1 MGDPRRLNVG
11 ILDLVYS
18 DAPDWSYLWNPLR
31 PQFAGIMPQA
41 VAVWARHRGHRVSY
55 GVYYGQCPPE
65 DLLPKDLDLVFLSH
79 FTRASALA
87 YALAKILRQ
96 RGTRVIGAGPHAR
109 AFPEDGLRF
118 FDAVIQRTDRRLIEE
133 VLAGHWEPGTVL
145 DTDRPML
152 DLPTVAERAEDIEA
166 AHFGRRFQ
174 AFGVIPLL
182 ASTGCPY
189 QCGFCVDAK
198 SRYLPFESERLLEEV
213 RFIGQRWPG
222 RLMVFHD
229 PNFGVRFEAVMG
241 VLESIPSTARNPYVI
256 QASLSVL
263 RPERLPRLRDTG
275 CVYLVPGIESWSDC
289 GAKAGTGTLT
299 GRAKLEAVIEH
310 LRLIGQYVPNLQ
322 ANFVLGTDVDEG
334 AEPWELT
341 AELAKRLPNVYPA
354 VFLPAP
360 FGGTALFEELHAEGR
375 LLESLP
381 FACYYDPYLA
391 FVPRHY
397 SPEDLY
403 AHRIRLLEAIA
414 DPRLWWRRLGTPA
427 HPLAKLTHSAQ
438 LLAVRAELPLDRHI
452 QRLLQTD
459 LSFRAFHEGAT
470 DRLPD
475 FYRAEVQRRLGRYAA
490 LLTEKDL
497 RPRFPAL
504 AQRAATSGVLPTRS
518 PERERLTSVVERA
531 NAQARAL
538 AGGCEGRRVAL
549 SLASDCPAANDGER
563 RDPRRRVA

>member
-1 MGDPRRLNVG
+1 MKGICLKVV
-11 ILDLVYS
+11 ILDLVHS
-18 DAPDWSYLWNPLR
+18 DAPDRSYLWNPLR

-41 VAVWARHRGHRVSY
+41 VAVWARQLGHRVSY
-55 GVYYGQCPPE
+55 GVYCGQCPPE
-65 DLLPKDLDLVFLSH
+65 DLLPKDLDLVLLSH
-79 FTRASALA
+79 FTRAAGLA

-145 DTDRPML
+145 DTERPLL
-152 DLPTVAERAEDIEA
+152 DLPTVAERADDIQA

-198 SRYLPFESERLLEEV
+198 SRYLPFDTERLSEEV
-213 RFIGQRWPG
+213 RFISQRWPG

-229 PNFGVRFEAVMG
+229 PNFGIRFDRTMEI
-241 VLESIPSTARNPYVI
+241 LEKANHQGQGGRGSARRSPYVI

-263 RPERLPRLRDTG
+263 KPERLPRLRDSG

-289 GAKAGTGTLT
+289 GAKAGTGVLT

-310 LRLIGQYVPNLQ
+310 LRLISTYIPNLQ

-334 AEPWELT
+334 PEPWELT

-360 FGGTALFEELHAEGR
+360 FGGTALFDELHAEGR

-397 SPEDLY
+397 SPEALY
-403 AHRIRLLEAIA
+403 AHRIGLLEAIT

-438 LLAVRAELPLDRHI
+438 LLALRAELPLDRQIH
-452 QRLLQTD
+452 RLLQTEP
-459 LSFRAFHEGAT
+459 SFRAFHEGAT

-475 FYRAEVQRRLGRYAA
+475 FYRAEIQRRLGRYAA
-490 LLTEKDL
+490 LLTEKEL
-497 RPRFPAL
+497 RPPVA
-504 AQRAATSGVLPTRS
+504 
-518 PERERLTSVVERA
+518 
-531 NAQARAL
+531 
-538 AGGCEGRRVAL
+538 CRV
-549 SLASDCPAANDGER
+549 CR
-563 RDPRRRVA
+563 